1 MGMCWSCTSICRLLI
16 VLPLAKNINILFIC
30 RFCGFLFW
38 VFLPGVSGIR
48 GLFVFINIENC
59 AAKTKQKVEEQAAAA
74 VPAAGVV
81 QMYIQSATN
90 NICLTTPFLPS
101 ARF

>member
-1 MGMCWSCTSICRLLI
+1 MGICWSCTSICRLLI

-38 VFLPGVSGIR
+38 VSGIR

-59 AAKTKQKVEEQAAAA
+59 AAKTKQKVEEQAAA
-74 VPAAGVV
+74 VTAAGVV